1 MLQPSLLFNI
11 LTLISRGWG
20 RGGSIEKEGLLQNLT
35 VNGGGGVLV
44 RKGGLDREGWWGDL
58 IEILR
63 YIL

>member
-35 VNGGGGVLV
+35 VNWGGGGLLE
-44 RKGGLDREGWWGDL
+44 RGGL
-58 IEILR
+58 IER
-63 YIL
+63 GGGGTY

>member
-11 LTLISRGWG
+11 LTLIFREWG

-35 VNGGGGVLV
+35 VNGVGGLV